1 MSGHRVGVSA
11 APIQIG
17 APLPASKVTIP
28 ARPGWMI
35 SRPRLMD
42 RLAKGARGPLTV
54 VIGPP
59 GAGKTVAVAAWAS
72 SQRTPGPVAWV
83 TLERG
88 DDQPDVFRQLLIEA
102 LRRAGVG
109 AIATRR
115 EGATPLCTDQVS
127 VAEIA
132 AELAHRDS
140 PVVVVLD
147 DLNVIRSSSTVVDEL
162 AYLVRHASAR
172 LRLVLVSRRDPPL
185 ALQRYRL
192 TGGLSEIRTTDLAFG
207 ERETKALLA
216 SRGVSPSAGSLRAL
230 HDRTEGWAAGISLA
244 AMSMAVHPDPE
255 GYIADLS
262 GDDHAIA
269 TYLIEEVL
277 ETLPVDVRRLL
288 LLTSF
293 TERVNAELAA
303 ELAGDALGRL
313 FPEVVRQI
321 AFVLPLAHGWYRYH
335 QMFAETMQLVLR
347 HESPGMAAELHRRAA
362 AWFDR
367 EGMLTD
373 AVRHATLAGDWQ
385 YACWLVVNR
394 MAVGQVL
401 GLGTDSPPAHWF
413 RTMPRGVVSAGI
425 EPEPAIVAA
434 AEALSRGDDQACAVA
449 LGHAEDALA
458 QLPDDH
464 TLAARLAAGVVR
476 VARPHSHDAG
486 TVQQVADDAASLLEQ
501 LPGTVIDRRPEL
513 RALLLAACG
522 TADLWAGRLTGAAD
536 RYTAALVAAAAAGGD
551 FQRRSCLGSLALV
564 EALLGRFGSAGELAA
579 RVERMPEISTTLA
592 GRRTPA
598 AHLAAGWVLLE
609 RCRLAEARREL
620 DRAGRALAEDA
631 PDPCLSA
638 LRGLVTSRVA
648 IAEGRPDRA
657 LASLA
662 IAREAA
668 AGIAWLEQ
676 RMMAATAAAL
686 VAADDTAAAQ
696 AIAERAGDAAGIVV
710 ALARAQLVG
719 GDRRSATATLRAV
732 LADAAAVQPDVR
744 VDAWLTDARIAY
756 ESGDASRGRRSVDRA
771 LRIGDRE
778 GLSLPF
784 ALSRSWLL
792 QILRKDQDLW
802 HAHQRL
808 LEPLRITAR
817 TPAGLSPNGAASP
830 VCAQLSPR
838 ELDVLRH
845 LSTMMTNEEIASA
858 TYLSANTVKT
868 HLKSVYR
875 KLAVTR
881 RGEAVRRAQQLR
893 LL

>member
-1 MSGHRVGVSA
+1 MSGHQVAAPA
-11 APIQIG
+11 APIHIG
-17 APLPASKVTIP
+17 ALLPASKVTIP

-35 SRPRLMD
+35 PRPRLMD

-72 SQRTPGPVAWV
+72 SERTPGPVAWV

-88 DDQPDVFRQLLIEA
+88 DDQPDVFRNLLLEA
-102 LRRAGVG
+102 LRRAGV
-109 AIATRR
+109 AATATGR
-115 EGATPLCTDQVS
+115 EAATPVGIDQVS

-147 DLNVIRSSSTVVDEL
+147 DLNAIRSSSAVVDEL
-162 AYLVRHASAR
+162 AYLVRHASAG

-192 TGGLSEIRTTDLAFG
+192 TSGLSEIRTSDLAFG
-207 ERETKALLA
+207 ERETKALLS
-216 SRGVSPSAGSLRAL
+216 SRGVSLSAGSLRAL

-255 GYIADLS
+255 GFVAELS

-277 ETLPVDVRRLL
+277 ETLPTDVRRLL

-321 AFVLPLAHGWYRYH
+321 TFVLPLAHGWYRYH

-367 EGMLTD
+367 EGLLTE

-385 YACWLVVNR
+385 YACWLVVTR
-394 MAVGQVL
+394 MAVGQML
-401 GLGTDSPPAHWF
+401 GFGADSPPAHWF
-413 RTMPRGVVSAGI
+413 RAMPRGVVSAGV

-449 LGHAEDALA
+449 LGYAEDALA

-464 TLAARLAAGVVR
+464 ALAARQAAGVVR
-476 VARPHSHDAG
+476 VARPHSRDAD
-486 TVQQVADDAASLLEQ
+486 TVQKVADDAASLLGQ
-501 LPGTVIDRRPEL
+501 SPGTAIDRRPEL

-522 TADLWAGRLTGAAD
+522 LADLWAGRLTEASD
-536 RYTAALVAAAAAGGD
+536 RYAAALAAATAAGGD
-551 FQRRSCLGSLALV
+551 FQRRSCLGNLALV
-564 EALLGRFGSAGELAA
+564 EALLGRFGSAAELAA
-579 RVERMPEISTTLA
+579 RAARLPEVSTTQA
-592 GRRTPA
+592 GRRVPA
-598 AHLAAGWVLLE
+598 AHLAAGWILLE
-609 RCRLAEARREL
+609 HCQLAEARREL
-620 DRAGRALAEDA
+620 DRAGRALEET

-638 LRGLVTSRVA
+638 LHGLVTSRVA
-648 IAEGRPDRA
+648 VAEGRPDHA
-657 LASLA
+657 LASLTT
-662 IAREAA
+662 ARDAA
-668 AGIAWLEQ
+668 AGIPWLEH
-676 RMMAATAAAL
+676 RVMAATAAAL
-686 VAADDTAAAQ
+686 VAADDAAAAQ
-696 AIAERAGDAAGIVV
+696 AIAEHAGDAADTIV
-710 ALARAQLVG
+710 ALARAQLGG
-719 GDRRSATATLRAV
+719 GDRRAATATLHAV
-732 LADAAAVQPDVR
+732 LVDAAAAPADVR
-744 VDAWLTDARIAY
+744 VDAWLMDARIAY
-756 ESGDASRGRRSVDRA
+756 EAGDGSRGRRSVDRA

-792 QILRKDQDLW
+792 QILRQDQDLW
-802 HAHQRL
+802 HSYQRL

-817 TPAGLSPNGAASP
+817 TPAGVSPNGAVSL
-830 VCAQLSPR
+830 VFAQLSPR

-845 LSTMMTNEEIASA
+845 LSTMMTNEEIATA

-868 HLKSVYR
+868 HLKSVFR